1 MDTTLDNWL
10 ALFNGQTR
18 YRLEISDSILKPDV
32 LNFHGREALNTP
44 FKWRIEFT
52 TPQKGISR
60 QDAMLKY
67 ATLSMLSGR
76 VVQGIII
83 GFEIL
88 KETVDQT
95 HFAVTL
101 SSRLALLNHTRRC
114 AFWQNVSVPE
124 LVEQVLRSH
133 GLEGADFEFRLERTY
148 PVRELIT
155 QWRETDLQFIQRI
168 LAEDGIWF
176 RTGVNTTTGLDTVTF
191 GDSQLQYQFDVQLP
205 YREPSALHD
214 GAVEAVWDAR
224 VWHHTVTGSVT
235 TRDYNYRTASTPMD
249 ATASVR
255 NEAATTG
262 EHYRYA
268 APYREAG
275 DDSTSEPETESG
287 TFYARIQHEYALN
300 NAIRLHLFSN
310 ASHLTP
316 GMVLETGDSDVP
328 ELKDGMVITLTTFR
342 AARDTRLHVSV
353 WGMPYSEQFCFRPE
367 PVPRPLIAGTL
378 TARVES
384 DEKNA
389 LYAHLDETGRYRVK
403 LDFSREDAEPGYNYL
418 WIRQAKPYA
427 GETYGWHTPLING
440 TEVGIAFDG
449 GDPDR
454 PYIAHAF
461 HDSEHPD
468 VVTRDNRSQNI
479 LRTAGQNEL
488 RMEDLRQSEH
498 IALSTPFGATALN
511 QGHIVDAE
519 NEPRGTGF
527 ELRTDEYGVIR
538 VAKGLLVTA
547 DGKVHGEGDVLDMDV
562 ALGEIETLRTQIEA
576 LATATRQAKALEAD
590 IASQQAMFAT
600 RLKTLNE
607 MIHFSAPEG
616 IAFTSAEH
624 LQLAATDNIALN
636 AGGDISIGT
645 QGHITGLADD
655 SVGMFARHGKLSLIS
670 AQGPVQFHAQ
680 NGVMHL
686 SAEQKL
692 TLISAKE
699 MLLAG
704 KKRIRLVGGG
714 SSILIEQGQIKYET
728 AGTYTRKASRLDT
741 EGGASQTPDVPW
753 LADPLKD
760 RNDALMQYLY
770 HDDAPVVGAPFTATL
785 ADGSVR
791 TGNLDGAGYL
801 HLDDVPDGPMTV
813 DIGPDSRSFARK
825 ATEENT
831 RYQAKAM
838 SDAQADDLIARHTG
852 SEV

>member
-1 MDTTLDNWL
+1 MDTLQDNWL
-10 ALFNGQTR
+10 ALFGGQTR
-18 YRLEISDSILKPDV
+18 YTLEINDSILKPDV
-32 LNFHGREALNTP
+32 LSFHGREALNAP
-44 FKWRIEFT
+44 SEWRIEFT
-52 TPQKGISR
+52 TPQKGIAR
-60 QDAMLKY
+60 QDVMLKY
-67 ATLSMLSGR
+67 ATLSMRSGR
-76 VVQGIII
+76 VVRGIIT
-83 GFEIL
+83 GFKHL
-88 KETVDQT
+88 KDTADQT

-101 SSRLALLNHTRRC
+101 SSRLALLSHTRRC
-114 AFWQNVSVPE
+114 AVYQNVSVPE

-224 VWHHTVTGSVT
+224 VWHHTVTGSVVF
-235 TRDYNYRTASTPMD
+235 RDYNYRTATTPMD
-249 ATASVR
+249 ARVSVR
-255 NEAATTG
+255 NEVATTG

-275 DDSTSEPETESG
+275 DTTTSEPETESG
-287 TFYARIQHEYALN
+287 AFYARINHEHALN

-316 GMVLETGDSDVP
+316 GMVLETGDSGVP
-328 ELKDGMVITLTTFR
+328 ELKEGMVITLTTFR

-367 PVPRPLIAGTL
+367 PVPRPLITGTL
-378 TARVES
+378 PARVES
-384 DEKNA
+384 DEKNDQ
-389 LYAHLDETGRYRVK
+389 YAHLDSQGRYRVK

-418 WIRQAKPYA
+418 WVRQAKPYA
-427 GETYGWHTPLING
+427 GDTYGWHTPLING

-488 RMEDLRQSEH
+488 RMEDQRKSEH

-511 QGHIVDAE
+511 QGHIVDTE

-527 ELRTDEYGVIR
+527 ELRTDESGVIR

-547 DGKVHGEGDVLDMDV
+547 DGKMRGEGEVLDMDA
-562 ALGEIETLRTQIEA
+562 ALKEIEAVNQQIAA
-576 LATATRQAKALEAD
+576 LASATRQAKALEAD
-590 IASQQAMFAT
+590 IASQQAMFST
-600 RLKTLNE
+600 RLKTLHE

-624 LQLAATDNIALN
+624 LHLAAAKNVSLN

-645 QGHITGLADD
+645 QGHITGLAGD
-655 SVGMFARHGKLSLIS
+655 SVGMFSRHGKLSLIS
-670 AQGPVQFHAQ
+670 AQGPVQFQAQ
-680 NGVMHL
+680 NGMMHL

-692 TLISAKE
+692 TLISARE

-741 EGGASQTPDVPW
+741 EGGGSQPLVFPEMGISHAYSAVYQLQDEQGRILAGRPYYLKTPSGQEASGFSDSE
-753 LADPLKD
+753 
-760 RNDALMQYLY
+760 
-770 HDDAPVVGAPFTATL
+770 G
-785 ADGSVR
+785 R
-791 TGNLDGAGYL
+791 TVAIYTREQEAVDL
-801 HLDDVPDGPMTV
+801 HVVPDKPQPEESMWF
-813 DIGPDSRSFARK
+813 IGDGDQQQLT
-825 ATEENT
+825 TEYRE
-831 RYQAKAM
+831 
-838 SDAQADDLIARHTG
+838 D
-852 SEV
+852 V

>member
-10 ALFNGQTR
+10 ALFDGQTR
-18 YRLEISDSILKPDV
+18 YSLEINDSILKPDV
-32 LNFHGREALNTP
+32 LNFHGREALNAP
-44 FKWRIEFT
+44 FRWRIEFT
-52 TPQKGISR
+52 TPQKGITR
-60 QDAMLKY
+60 DDVMLKY

-76 VVQGIII
+76 VVQGVIT
-83 GFEIL
+83 GFEHL

-101 SSRLALLNHTRRC
+101 SSRLALLDHTRRC
-114 AFWQNVSVPE
+114 AVWQNVTVPE
-124 LVEQVLRSH
+124 RVEQILRSH
-133 GLEGADFEFRLERTY
+133 GLEGSDFEFQLERAY

-155 QWRETDLQFIQRI
+155 QWRETDLQFIRRI

-191 GDSQLQYQFDVQLP
+191 ADSPLHYQFDVRLP

-224 VWHHTVTGSVT
+224 VWHHTVTGSVA
-235 TRDYNYRTASTPMD
+235 TRDYNYRTATTPMD

-268 APYREAG
+268 VPYRDAG
-275 DDSTSEPETESG
+275 DDATSEPETESG
-287 TFYARIQHEYALN
+287 AFYARIQHEHALN

-328 ELKDGMVITLTTFR
+328 ELKEGMVITLTTFR

-367 PVPRPLIAGTL
+367 PIPRPRIAGTL

-389 LYAHLDETGRYRVK
+389 PYAHLDETGRYRVK
-403 LDFSREDAEPGYNYL
+403 LDFSREDAEQGYNYL

-427 GETYGWHTPLING
+427 GETYGWHTPLIDG

-488 RMEDLRQSEH
+488 RMEDQRQAEH

-511 QGHIVDAE
+511 QGHIVDTE

-527 ELRTDEYGVIR
+527 ELRTDEFGVIR
-538 VAKGLLVTA
+538 VAKGLLITA
-547 DGKVHGEGDVLDMDV
+547 DGQAKAEGDVLSRED
-562 ALGEIETLRTQIEA
+562 ALREIEAGHQRLER
-576 LATATRQAKALEAD
+576 LADAERQALALEAD
-590 IASQQAMFAT
+590 VASQIAMFNE
-600 RLKTLNE
+600 RLKPLNE
-607 MIHFSAPEG
+607 VVHFTAPDG
-616 IAFTSAEH
+616 MAFTSDEH
-624 LQLAATDNIALN
+624 MQLAATGNIAIN
-636 AGGDISIGT
+636 AGGDIS
-645 QGHITGLADD
+645 TGSLGNTAVLA
-655 SVGMFARHGKLSLIS
+655 GETLGLFAQNGKLSVIS
-670 AQGPVQFHAQ
+670 DQGPIQVQAQ
-680 NGVMHL
+680 NDVMHL
-686 SAEQKL
+686 SAAQKL
-692 TLISAKE
+692 SISSMSD
-699 MLLAG
+699 MLFAG
-704 KKRIRLVGGG
+704 KKKVTLIGGG
-714 SSILIEQGQIKYET
+714 SYVKIEGGGIEYGT
-728 AGTYTRKASRLDT
+728 PHTYTRNIKRTLKVKPVSQPVDMPALYPPIENKICIPCLLKAIQ
-741 EGGASQTPDVPW
+741 G
-753 LADPLKD
+753 
-760 RNDALMQYLY
+760 NDAIVQ
-770 HDDAPVVGAPFTATL
+770 GA
-785 ADGSVR
+785 
-791 TGNLDGAGYL
+791 
-801 HLDDVPDGPMTV
+801 
-813 DIGPDSRSFARK
+813 
-825 ATEENT
+825 
-831 RYQAKAM
+831 
-838 SDAQADDLIARHTG
+838 
-852 SEV
+852 

>member
-32 LNFHGREALNTP
+32 LNFHGREVLNTP

-52 TPQKGISR
+52 TPQKGITR
-60 QDAMLKY
+60 EDAMLKY

-76 VVQGIII
+76 VVQGIIT
-83 GFEIL
+83 GFEVL

-101 SSRLALLNHTRRC
+101 SSRMALLAHTRRC
-114 AFWQNVSVPE
+114 AVWQNVSVPE

-191 GDSQLQYQFDVQLP
+191 ADSQLQYQFDVRLP

-224 VWHHTVTGSVT
+224 VWHHTVTGSVA

-249 ATASVR
+249 ATATVR

-268 APYREAG
+268 ASHREAG

-287 TFYARIQHEYALN
+287 AFYARIHHERELN
-300 NAIRLHLFSN
+300 RAIRLHLFSN
-310 ASHLTP
+310 VSHLTP
-316 GMVLETGDSDVP
+316 GMVLETGDSGVP
-328 ELKDGMVITLTTFR
+328 ELKEGIVITLTTFR

-353 WGMPYSEQFCFRPE
+353 WGMPYSEQFCFRPG
-367 PVPRPLIAGTL
+367 PAPRPLIAGTL

-511 QGHIVDAE
+511 QGHIVDAG

-527 ELRTDEYGVIR
+527 ELRTDEFGVIR

-562 ALGEIETLRTQIEA
+562 ALKEIEAVRTQIEG

-607 MIHFSAPEG
+607 MLHFSAPEG
-616 IAFTSAEH
+616 MAFTSAEH

-645 QGHITGLADD
+645 QGHITGLAGD
-655 SVGMFARHGKLSLIS
+655 SVGMFAQHGKLSLIS
-670 AQGPVQFHAQ
+670 AQGPVQFQAQ
-680 NGVMHL
+680 HGVMHL

-692 TLISAKE
+692 TLISARE
-699 MLLAG
+699 MLLTA

-741 EGGASQTPDVPW
+741 EGGSSRPLVFPEMGISHAYSAVYQLQDEQGRLLAGRPYHLKTPSGQEAS
-753 LADPLKD
+753 
-760 RNDALMQYLY
+760 
-770 HDDAPVVGAPFTATL
+770 GF
-785 ADGSVR
+785 
-791 TGNLDGAGYL
+791 
-801 HLDDVPDGPMTV
+801 
-813 DIGPDSRSFARK
+813 
-825 ATEENT
+825 
-831 RYQAKAM
+831 
-838 SDAQADDLIARHTG
+838 SDAEGRTVAIYTREQEAVDLHIVSDKPQPEESMWFIGDGDQQQLTTEYR
-852 SEV
+852 EDV

>member
-10 ALFNGQTR
+10 ALFDGQTR
-18 YRLEISDSILKPDV
+18 YRLEINDSVLKPDV
-32 LNFHGREALNTP
+32 LNFRGRETLNAP
-44 FKWRIEFT
+44 FEWRIEFT

-76 VVQGIII
+76 VVQGIIT
-83 GFEIL
+83 GFEHL
-88 KETVDQT
+88 QETVDQR

-101 SSRLALLNHTRRC
+101 SSRLALLAHTRRC
-114 AFWQNVSVPE
+114 AVYQNVSVPE

-133 GLEGADFEFRLERTY
+133 GLEGSDFEFRLERTY
-148 PVRELIT
+148 PIRELIT

-176 RTGVNTTTGLDTVTF
+176 RTGVNITTGLDTVTF
-191 GDSQLQYQFDVQLP
+191 ADSQLHYQFDVRLP

-224 VWHHTVTGSVT
+224 VWHHTVTGSVVM
-235 TRDYNYRTASTPMD
+235 RDYNYRTASTPMD
-249 ATASVR
+249 AAASVR
-255 NEAATTG
+255 NEVATLG

-268 APYREAG
+268 APYREVG
-275 DDSTSEPETESG
+275 DDTTSEPETESG
-287 TFYARIQHEYALN
+287 AFYARIQHEHALN

-328 ELKDGMVITLTTFR
+328 ELKEGMVITLTTFR
-342 AARDTRLHVSV
+342 ATRDTRLHVSV

-367 PVPRPLIAGTL
+367 PASRPLIAGTL

-384 DEKNA
+384 DEKSA
-389 LYAHLDETGRYRVK
+389 PYAHLDEMGRYRVK
-403 LDFSREDAEPGYNYL
+403 LDFSREDAEQGYNL

-427 GETYGWHTPLING
+427 GETWGWHTPLIDG

-454 PYIAHAF
+454 PYIACAF

-468 VVTRDNRSQNI
+468 VVTRENHSQNI

-488 RMEDLRQSEH
+488 RMEDQRQSEH

-527 ELRTDEYGVIR
+527 ELRTDEFGVLR
-538 VAKGLLVTA
+538 VAKGLLITA
-547 DGKVHGEGDVLDMDV
+547 DGKVHGEGDVLDMDA
-562 ALGEIETLRTQIEA
+562 ALQEIEAVRAQIEG
-576 LATATRQAKALEAD
+576 LASAARQAKALEAD

-600 RLKTLNE
+600 RLKTLNK
-607 MIHFSAPEG
+607 MVHFSAPEG
-616 IAFTSAEH
+616 MAFTSAEH
-624 LQLAATDNIALN
+624 LQLAAADNLALN
-636 AGGDISIGT
+636 AGGNISLGAE
-645 QGHITGLADD
+645 GHITGLAGD
-655 SVGMFARHGKLSLIS
+655 SVGMFAQHGKLSLIS
-670 AQGPVQFHAQ
+670 AQGPVQFQAQ

-728 AGTYTRKASRLDT
+728 AGTYTRKARRLDT
-741 EGGASQTPDVPW
+741 EGGAAQTPDVPW
-753 LADPLKD
+753 LPDPLKD
-760 RNDALMQYLY
+760 PNDALMQYLY
-770 HDDAPVVGAPFTATL
+770 HDDTPVVGAQFTAKL

-791 TGNLDGAGYL
+791 TGSLDGAGYL
-801 HLDDVPDGPMTV
+801 HLDDVPDGSMIV
-813 DIGPDSRSFARK
+813 EMGPDVRGYLRK
-825 ATEENT
+825 NNGDNQQFIGSSVSE
-831 RYQAKAM
+831 
-838 SDAQADDLIARHTG
+838 SDIDALIMKHSG
-852 SEV
+852 GVE

>member
-10 ALFNGQTR
+10 ALFDGQTR
-18 YRLEISDSILKPDV
+18 YSLEINDSILKPDV
-32 LNFHGREALNTP
+32 LNFHGREALNEP
-44 FKWRIEFT
+44 FKWRIAFT
-52 TPQKGISR
+52 TSQKGIGR
-60 QDAMLKY
+60 EDVMLKY

-76 VVQGIII
+76 VVQGIIT
-83 GFEIL
+83 GFEHL
-88 KETVDQT
+88 NETADQT

-101 SSRLALLNHTRRC
+101 SSRLALLTHTRRC
-114 AFWQNVSVPE
+114 AVYQNVSVPE

-133 GLEGADFEFRLERTY
+133 GLEGSDFEFRLERPY

-176 RTGVNTTTGLDTVTF
+176 RTGVNTTTGLDTVTLA
-191 GDSQLQYQFDVQLP
+191 DSQLYYQFDVNLP

-224 VWHHTVTGSVT
+224 VWHHTVTGSVA

-249 ATASVR
+249 ATVSVR

-262 EHYRYA
+262 EHYRYL
-268 APYREAG
+268 APYRDAG
-275 DDSTSEPETESG
+275 DDTTSEPETESG
-287 TFYARIQHEYALN
+287 AFYARIQHEHALN
-300 NAIRLHLFSN
+300 HATRLHLFSN

-316 GMVLETGDSDVP
+316 GMVLETGDSEVP
-328 ELKDGMVITLTTFR
+328 ELKEGMVITLTTFR

-367 PVPRPLIAGTL
+367 PVSRPLIAGTL
-378 TARVES
+378 MARVES
-384 DEKNA
+384 DEKNDT
-389 LYAHLDETGRYRVK
+389 YAHLDETGRYRVK
-403 LDFSREDAEPGYNYL
+403 LDFSRKDAEQGYNYL
-418 WIRQAKPYA
+418 WVRQAKPYA
-427 GETYGWHTPLING
+427 GETYGWHTPLIDG

-479 LRTAGQNEL
+479 LRTAAQNEL
-488 RMEDLRQSEH
+488 RMEDQRQSEH

-511 QGHIVDAE
+511 QGHIVDTE

-527 ELRTDEYGVIR
+527 ELRTDEFGVIR

-562 ALGEIETLRTQIEA
+562 ALQEIEAVSAQIEG

-590 IASQQAMFAT
+590 IASQQVMFAT

-616 IAFTSAEH
+616 MAFTSAEH
-624 LQLAATDNIALN
+624 LQLAAADNIALN
-636 AGGDISIGT
+636 AGGDISMGAE
-645 QGHITGLADD
+645 GHITGLAGD
-655 SVGMFARHGKLSLIS
+655 SVGMFAQHGKLNLIS
-670 AQGPVQFHAQ
+670 AQGPVQFQAQ

-686 SAEQKL
+686 SAGQKL

-714 SSILIEQGQIKYET
+714 SSLLIEQGQIKYET
-728 AGTYTRKASRLDT
+728 AGTYTRKSGRLDT
-741 EGGASQTPDVPW
+741 EGGSSQTPDVPW

-801 HLDDVPDGPMTV
+801 HLDDIPDGPMTV
-813 DIGPDSRSFARK
+813 EMGPDSRNFVRK

-831 RYQAKAM
+831 RYQAQAM
-838 SDAQADDLIARHTG
+838 SDTQADDLIARHTG
-852 SEV
+852 SES

>member
-1 MDTTLDNWL
+1 MDAIFDNWL
-10 ALFNGQTR
+10 ALFDGQTR
-18 YRLEISDSILKPDV
+18 YRLEINDSILKPDV

-52 TPQKGISR
+52 TPQKGITR
-60 QDAMLKY
+60 EDAMLKY

-88 KETVDQT
+88 NETVDQT

-101 SSRLALLNHTRRC
+101 SSRLALLAHTRRC
-114 AFWQNVSVPE
+114 AVWQNVSVPE

-191 GDSQLQYQFDVQLP
+191 ADSQLQYQFDVRLP

-224 VWHHTVTGSVT
+224 VWHHTVTGSVAI
-235 TRDYNYRTASTPMD
+235 RDYNYRTASTPMD
-249 ATASVR
+249 ATATVR

-268 APYREAG
+268 ASYREAS

-287 TFYARIQHEYALN
+287 AFYARIHHERELN
-300 NAIRLHLFSN
+300 RAIRLHLFSN

-316 GMVLETGDSDVP
+316 GMVLEIGDSDVP
-328 ELKDGMVITLTTFR
+328 ELKEGMVITLTTFR

-353 WGMPYSEQFCFRPE
+353 WGMPYSEQLCFRPG
-367 PVPRPLIAGTL
+367 PAPRPLIAGTL
-378 TARVES
+378 TARVVS

-427 GETYGWHTPLING
+427 GETYGWHTPLTDG

-498 IALSTPFGATALN
+498 IALSTLFGATALN
-511 QGHIVDAE
+511 LGHIVDTE

-562 ALGEIETLRTQIEA
+562 VLREIETVRTQIEG
-576 LATATRQAKALEAD
+576 LVTATRQAKALEAD
-590 IASQQAMFAT
+590 IASQQAMFAA

-616 IAFTSAEH
+616 MAFTSAEH

-645 QGHITGLADD
+645 QGHITGLAGD
-655 SVGMFARHGKLSLIS
+655 SVGMFAQHGKLSLIS
-670 AQGPVQFHAQ
+670 AQGPVQFQAQ

-692 TLISAKE
+692 TLISARE
-699 MLLAG
+699 MLLTA

-714 SSILIEQGQIKYET
+714 SSILIEQGQIRYET

-741 EGGASQTPDVPW
+741 EGGASQRIEMPVLYPPIENKICIPC
-753 LADPLKD
+753 LLKAIQA
-760 RNDALMQYLY
+760 NDAIVQ
-770 HDDAPVVGAPFTATL
+770 GA
-785 ADGSVR
+785 
-791 TGNLDGAGYL
+791 
-801 HLDDVPDGPMTV
+801 
-813 DIGPDSRSFARK
+813 
-825 ATEENT
+825 
-831 RYQAKAM
+831 
-838 SDAQADDLIARHTG
+838 
-852 SEV
+852 

>member
-10 ALFNGQTR
+10 ALFDGQTR
-18 YRLEISDSILKPDV
+18 YSLEINDSILKPDV
-32 LNFHGREALNTP
+32 LNFHGREALNEP

-52 TPQKGISR
+52 TPQKGIGR
-60 QDAMLKY
+60 EDAMLKY

-76 VVQGIII
+76 VVQGIIT
-83 GFEIL
+83 GFEHL
-88 KETVDQT
+88 NETADQT

-101 SSRLALLNHTRRC
+101 SSRLALLSHTRRC
-114 AFWQNVSVPE
+114 AVWQNVSVPE

-133 GLEGADFEFRLERTY
+133 GLEGADFEFRLERNY

-176 RTGVNTTTGLDTVTF
+176 RTGVNTTGLDTVSF
-191 GDSQLQYQFDVQLP
+191 ADSQLQYQFDVRLP

-224 VWHHTVTGSVT
+224 VWHHTVTGRVA

-262 EHYRYA
+262 ELYRYA

-275 DDSTSEPETESG
+275 DDTTSEPETESG
-287 TFYARIQHEYALN
+287 AFYARIQHEHALN

-328 ELKDGMVITLTTFR
+328 ELKEGIVITLATFR

-353 WGMPYSEQFCFRPE
+353 WGMPYSEQFCFRPA
-367 PVPRPLIAGTL
+367 PIPRPLIAGTL
-378 TARVES
+378 TARIES

-389 LYAHLDETGRYRVK
+389 PYAHLDETGRYRVK
-403 LDFSREDAEPGYNYL
+403 LDFSREDAEQGYNYL

-427 GETYGWHTPLING
+427 GETYGWHTPLTDG

-479 LRTAGQNEL
+479 LRTAGRNEL
-488 RMEDLRQSEH
+488 RMEDQRQSEH

-527 ELRTDEYGVIR
+527 ELRTDEFGVIR
-538 VAKGLLVTA
+538 VAKGLLITA
-547 DGKVHGEGDVLDMDV
+547 DGQVKAVGDVLSREE
-562 ALGEIETLRTQIEA
+562 ALREIEAGYQRLER
-576 LATATRQAKALEAD
+576 LADAERQALALEAD
-590 IASQQAMFAT
+590 VASQIAMFNE
-600 RLKTLNE
+600 RLKPLNE
-607 MIHFSAPEG
+607 MIHFTAPES
-616 IAFTSAEH
+616 IALASGEH
-624 LQLAATDNIALN
+624 LQLAATGNIAVN
-636 AGGDISIGT
+636 AGGDIS
-645 QGHITGLADD
+645 TGSMGNTAILA
-655 SVGMFARHGKLSLIS
+655 GKKLGLFAQNGKLSLIS
-670 AQGPVQFHAQ
+670 DQGPVLVQAQ
-680 NGVMHL
+680 NDAIYL
-686 SAEQKL
+686 SAAQKL
-692 TLISAKE
+692 SISS
-699 MLLAG
+699 MSDILFAG
-704 KKRIRLVGGG
+704 KKKVTLIGGG
-714 SSILIEQGQIKYET
+714 SYVLIE
-728 AGTYTRKASRLDT
+728 AGRIEYGTPHTYTRNVKRTRKLRPAGQDIAFPLMGTSHIYSAVYQLQDEQGRILAGRPYHLKTPSGQEASGFSDA
-741 EGGASQTPDVPW
+741 EG
-753 LADPLKD
+753 
-760 RNDALMQYLY
+760 
-770 HDDAPVVGAPFTATL
+770 
-785 ADGSVR
+785 R
-791 TGNLDGAGYL
+791 TVAVYTREQEAVDL
-801 HLDDVPDGPMTV
+801 HVVPDKPQPEESMWF
-813 DIGPDSRSFARK
+813 IGDGDQQQLT
-825 ATEENT
+825 TEFREN
-831 RYQAKAM
+831 
-838 SDAQADDLIARHTG
+838 
-852 SEV
+852 V